1 MPKRIV
7 EKVEFL
13 EGEIISVRCWLA
25 TFGKGSKKER
35 PQHDID
41 VKNRKLEFLKEI
53 RNDYALLIER
63 ANARGAA

>member
-1 MPKRIV
+1 MPSKMT

-13 EGEIISVRCWLA
+13 EGEIVSVRGWLA

-41 VKNRKLEFLKEI
+41 VKTRKLEFLKEI
-53 RNDYALLIER
+53 RDDYALSIER
-63 ANARGAA
+63 ARERGAA